1 MTHPET
7 RPAAEQRFTQRLA
20 PAGSFEDA
28 TASIQ
33 AALAQLER
41 AENALERQLRDL
53 RIYIGKDSVR
63 ATS

>member
-7 RPAAEQRFTQRLA
+7 RPAEQRFTQRLA

-33 AALAQLER
+33 AALAQLEN

-53 RIYIGKDSVR
+53 RNYMRQDSPR
-63 ATS
+63 AAS

>member
-7 RPAAEQRFTQRLA
+7 RPAEQRFTQRLA

-33 AALAQLER
+33 AALAQLQN

-53 RIYIGKDSVR
+53 RSYMGKDTTR
-63 ATS
+63 AAS